1 MYMRSLGQRTV
12 HAPRGK
18 RSVTSDFVP
27 ENDPKAAGVE
37 PAEHKMQLATITLP
51 RPEEPVREPEVWRPD
66 NRRGART
73 VQAMRGLG
81 LLMMA
86 ALIGWTVGGSR
97 LVSEP
102 LQQSIEVLAIVF
114 ATGAAFVIAAH
125 SRRVNVALER
135 AYAEHLEGLNR
146 QLQHLAYHDSL
157 TDLYNHRYFQQ
168 QLLYELERAQRYGH
182 PLSLLMLDL
191 NGFKNVNDTY
201 GHIMGD
207 DLLAYIARLIGEN
220 LRGVDITARYG
231 GDEFAVV
238 LPETDRQQAEVAAE
252 KLRTLIATT
261 QQWQSALLN
270 SLNVSVAV
278 GVATYPMNGDT
289 VDKLLL
295 CADRGL
301 YAAKSKKSR
310 RQSRPRLRRTPV
322 PSPLGGGTHGP
333 GWRPAA

>member
-1 MYMRSLGQRTV
+1 
-12 HAPRGK
+12 
-18 RSVTSDFVP
+18 
-27 ENDPKAAGVE
+27 
-37 PAEHKMQLATITLP
+37 
-51 RPEEPVREPEVWRPD
+51 
-66 NRRGART
+66 
-73 VQAMRGLG
+73 MRGLG
-81 LLMMA
+81 LLIVVT
-86 ALIGWTVGGSR
+86 LIAWSVGGGR

-102 LQQSIEVLAIVF
+102 LQQTIEVLAIIG
-114 ATGAAFVIAAH
+114 AAGAAFALAAH
-125 SRRVNVALER
+125 SRRSNVAIER

-168 QLLYELERAQRYGH
+168 QFRYELERAQRYGH

-207 DLLAYIARLIGEN
+207 DLLAYIGRLIAEN
-220 LRGVDITARYG
+220 LRAVDITARDG

-252 KLRTLIATT
+252 KLRALIATT

-310 RQSRPRLRRTPV
+310 RQSGPRLRMSPL
-322 PSPLGGGTHGP
+322 PSPLGGRPHLP
-333 GWRPAA
+333 GRRPAA

>member
-27 ENDPKAAGVE
+27 EGDPKAAGVE

-51 RPEEPVREPEVWRPD
+51 RAEEPVREPDPWQPD
-66 NRRGART
+66 SRGGART
-73 VQAMRGLG
+73 VQLTRGLG
-81 LLMMA
+81 LLIMV
-86 ALIGWTVGGSR
+86 ALIGWSLGGGR
-97 LVSEP
+97 LVSGS
-102 LQQSIEVLAIVF
+102 LQQGLEVAAILLA
-114 ATGAAFVIAAH
+114 AGAAFAVAAY
-125 SRRVNVALER
+125 SRRANVARER

-201 GHIMGD
+201 GHMMGD

-252 KLRTLIATT
+252 KLRTLIQTT
-261 QQWQSALLN
+261 EQWQSALLN
-270 SLNVSVAV
+270 GLSVSVAV

-310 RQSRPRLRRTPV
+310 RQLRPRLRRSPA
-322 PSPLGGGTHGP
+322 PSPLGGGAHGP
-333 GWRPAA
+333 GRLPAA